1 MYNILFAL
9 QGTRYTTITSHDVFV
24 SGPLVWY
31 QTFEYAIGHWFQ
43 KATEHVLGCVLCS
56 PGCFSL
62 FRASA
67 LLDDNVMK
75 RYTTESTEAAH
86 YLQYDQGDSLFC
98 LSPKYKTI
106 VIRPTVQVLM
116 CTVFRAWFG
125 YPQVRTGG
133 CVHCFCSKA
142 TGLTIAPRLT
152 H

>member
-1 MYNILFAL
+1 MI
-9 QGTRYTTITSHDVFV
+9 ITSHDVFV

-67 LLDDNVMK
+67 LLDDNIMK
-75 RYTTESTEAAH
+75 RYTTEPTEAAH
-86 YLQYDQGDSLFC
+86 YLQYDQGDSLLCFS
-98 LSPKYKTI
+98 LKGETI
-106 VIRPTVQVLM
+106 VIFRILSTVQVGM
-116 CTVFRAWFG
+116 NTENSAWFRCR
-125 YPQVRTGG
+125 QVKTGG
-133 CVHCFCSKA
+133 CAHCFCSKA
-142 TGLTIAPRLT
+142 TGLTTALRLT